1 MSVVNTNVN
10 AQAAQ
15 NSLQVNSRSLAT
27 AMQQLSTGKRIN
39 AARDDAAGLAI
50 TTRMTADLRGMSMAI
65 KNSNDGISMMQT
77 AEGALGE
84 ITNMLQ
90 RMREL
95 AVQSSTGS
103 MSAANRKQLQAEF
116 DQLVAEIDNVSK
128 TTNFNGIK
136 LLDGTAKGVRI
147 QTGVNE
153 GEQVNVDIQAASSKA
168 LGIQGYAIQGQLQ
181 SGRVG
186 DLADVEFDDVLIN
199 GKEWALD
206 GFTAITADN
215 ASGLASAINE
225 NTGQTGVRATA
236 YNVVRGFL
244 PTASSFSEGDLQ
256 VNGTSVKAA
265 GSVEELVANINRDVG
280 GITAVLER
288 DGTIT
293 LSNNTG
299 EDIEITSTTAGN
311 ALLAGFD
318 EEGGLDGGGTYTGYV
333 ALESVDGSAIR
344 LQARNPENGYSAGEG
359 SLDDISRMGFN
370 ETTADGAVVG
380 QQVMWFNVSD
390 TDNRFGRLTLDDDVK
405 INGVSVGVSSDGS
418 AAAKAAAINA
428 ISGQTGVQ
436 ASAFTEVLVSLDFDA
451 ADPLSDFDGT
461 TTAKTFSINGT
472 IINLNAIDGTTGN
485 SASNLNDVVKAIEY
499 YGPQGVKATATA
511 DGELLLTSD
520 SGQNI
525 TIFDGDGDL
534 VVSYTDTASDD
545 TAPVGTRTRAGETGF
560 TNAWQADD
568 GNGGGDTDFT
578 DGLADLSAA
587 GAAEDTVYDDSAD
600 PDGVTFGGR
609 LRLSSSIGAEIR
621 LEGDYLSLRKL
632 GLNEMGGSSGNVG
645 GALNIL
651 TQDSAGGAIT
661 KIDSAING
669 VAMERATLGAFQ
681 NRLTAAVDNL
691 SSTYTNLSDARS
703 RILDTDYAKVTTEL
717 ARAQI
722 IQQAGTAMLAQANQ
736 MPQMVLGLLK

>member
-15 NSLQVNSRSLAT
+15 NSLQVNSRSLAN

-50 TTRMTADLRGMSMAI
+50 STRMTADLRGMSMAI

-103 MSAANRKQLQAEF
+103 MSSANRKQLQAEF

-136 LLDGTAKGVRI
+136 LLDGTAQGVRI

-153 GEQVNVDIQAASSKA
+153 SNQVTVDINAASSKA
-168 LGIQGYAIQGQLQ
+168 LGIQGYAIQGEMQ

-186 DLADVEFDDVLIN
+186 SLADIEYDDVLIN
-199 GKEWALD
+199 GKEWALSTY
-206 GFTAITADN
+206 TAGAAGDE
-215 ASGLASAINE
+215 ASVLASVINE

-236 YNVVRGFL
+236 YNVVKGFV
-244 PTASSFSEGDLQ
+244 PTVASFSEGDLQ
-256 VNGTSVKAA
+256 INGTDVKAA
-265 GSVEELVANINRDVG
+265 GSVEELVANINRDIG
-280 GITAVLER
+280 GITATLER

-299 EDIEITSTTAGN
+299 EDIEIGGTDPLT
-311 ALLAGFD
+311 AGFD
-318 EEGGLDGGGTYTGYV
+318 NTGGLDGAGTYTGYV

-344 LQARNPENGYSAGEG
+344 LQARNPENGFSAGEG
-359 SLDDISRMGFN
+359 SLDDLARMGFN
-370 ETTADGAVVG
+370 ETSTDGSMTG

-390 TDNRFGRLTLDDDVK
+390 TDNRFGRLTLDDNVK
-405 INGVSVGVSSDGS
+405 INGVTVGVSADGS
-418 AAAKAAAINA
+418 AASKAAAINE
-428 ISGQTGVQ
+428 ISAETGVQ
-436 ASAFTEVLVSLDFDA
+436 ATAFTEVVVSLDFDA
-451 ADPLSDFDGT
+451 ADLTTYDDGT
-461 TTAKTFSINGT
+461 TQTFSINGT
-472 IINLNAIDGTTGN
+472 IIDLTDIDGN
-485 SASNLNDVVKAIEY
+485 STQASNLNDVVKAIEY

-520 SGQNI
+520 TGQNV
-525 TIFDGDGDL
+525 TIVDTDSLIVAYD
-534 VVSYTDTASDD
+534 DTASDD
-545 TAPVGTRTRAGETGF
+545 TAPVGTRSRAGETGF

-568 GNGGGDTDFT
+568 GNGGGDTDYT
-578 DGLADLSAA
+578 DGLADLVAA
-587 GAAEDTVYDDSAD
+587 GAAEDTDYDDAGAAAGT
-600 PDGVTFGGR
+600 PAGVTFGGR
-609 LRLSSSIGAEIR
+609 LKLSSTIGAEIR
-621 LEGDYLSLRKL
+621 IEGDYMSLRKV
-632 GLNEMGGSSGNVG
+632 GLTETGGSSGTVG

-651 TQDSAGGAIT
+651 TQDSAGRSIT
-661 KIDSAING
+661 KIDSAIDS

-703 RILDTDYAKVTTEL
+703 RILDTDYAKVTTEM

-736 MPQMVLGLLK
+736 QPQMVLGLLK